1 MPGPYSTAKGRA
13 HPVSGKARPV
23 CMQLYQL
30 KQLPA
35 ERGQGQLQFTF
46 AGLADQPLRLL
57 GPAAEALPVGVQQLR
72 QLAARGRVSV

>member
-1 MPGPYSTAKGRA
+1 
-13 HPVSGKARPV
+13 
-23 CMQLYQL
+23 MQLYQL

-35 ERGQGQLQFTF
+35 ERGQGQLQFTP

-72 QLAARGRVSV
+72 QLARAGQGQRVVGQLRVTKVESPNAINPSPS